1 MNYYKIVNSNDAP
14 IQRGRKPSQ
23 FRTKVDK
30 TLAVMDPKSS
40 FTVWK
45 KANMTNE
52 QLQKTLS
59 AYVCFYQEKTWS
71 SKRFST
77 KKYKHGVKVTREK

>member
-1 MNYYKIVNSNDAP
+1 MNYYKIVNSNDVSP
-14 IQRGRKPSQ
+14 QRGRKPSQ

-59 AYVCFYQEKTWS
+59 AYVCFYQEKTWA
-71 SKRFST
+71 
-77 KKYKHGVKVTREK
+77 VKDFLQKNTNTE